1 MAISDPI
8 TNDADILDS
17 RDIYLRLDY
26 LESSPFRD
34 LDEDEKQ
41 ELIDLRDLTDSAM
54 WPDAD
59 WMAGTTLIRE
69 SYFLTYAQEYAD
81 DIYSDLNRFG
91 NQPTPW
97 PFTHI
102 DWRAAADDLRQ
113 DFTEVE
119 FDGVTY
125 LLR

>member
-54 WPDAD
+54 WPESE
-59 WMAGTTLIRE
+59 WMHGVTLIRE
-69 SYFLTYAQEYAD
+69 SYFVKYAKQYAD
-81 DIYSDLNRFG
+81 DLHDTANIS
-91 NQPTPW
+91 W
-97 PFTHI
+97 PFDHV
-102 DWRAAADDLRQ
+102 DWQAAADDLRQ